1 MRFLDEINDKMY
13 SSLLQNVQRVRI
25 IFFRLF
31 NELQIIIFLQRKQ
44 LRFIR

>member
-1 MRFLDEINDKMY
+1 MRFLDEINDKMF